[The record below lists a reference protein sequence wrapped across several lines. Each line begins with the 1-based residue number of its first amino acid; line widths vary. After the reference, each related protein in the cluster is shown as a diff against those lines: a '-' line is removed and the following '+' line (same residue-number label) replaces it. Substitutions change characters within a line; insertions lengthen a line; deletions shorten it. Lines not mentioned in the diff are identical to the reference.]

1 MINPI
6 SNSRAADVSSSKTTR
21 PKPAPQQQAPQT
33 PKSGAV
39 SQDQVTLKRTGDVDS
54 K

>member
-6 SNSRAADVSSSKTTR
+6 SNSRAADASTSKATA
-21 PKPAPQQQAPQT
+21 PKPAPQSQAPQT

-39 SQDQVTLKRTGDVDS
+39 SQDQVTLKHTGDVDN